1 MRRTLFLV
9 WAVVVAM
16 GATSSGACTPAAAPE
31 AKPTIRLAMQPLI
44 SPAWVLRQQRTLEE
58 KYGYKVEWVD
68 ASNAAAVMEALA
80 ANATDFGEGG
90 SAPLIQGRAA
100 GGDFWAIA
108 DFAGGVALA
117 VAKSGS
123 GINKL
128 EDLRGKKIAY
138 PGNGTWQYVLLQ
150 LAFKKGGFTEKDV
163 SLYKSAFPDMPLLLE
178 KGAVD
183 AFMGVDP
190 FGSLLEVKGAGKV
203 IFKADDV
210 LPGKKEG
217 HGLSG
222 YVVVRKEYAIKY
234 PQAVSDFLKASQEAI
249 NWMNAD
255 TQRAAKFFETEVF
268 KGGVPAA
275 AVEHSLR
282 NKYIVYFNDITPDPA
297 NTVDV
302 VQRMNEF
309 ELTKISNAAAFAKDF
324 VHPEFAKKAFG
335 R

>member
-1 MRRTLFLV
+1 MKTKLFLAWV
-9 WAVVVAM
+9 VLAAIAVGLTVECAPA
-16 GATSSGACTPAAAPE
+16 ATSGT
-31 AKPTIRLAMQPLI
+31 KPPIRLAMQPIL
-44 SPAWVLRQQRTLEE
+44 SPMWVLRVQHTLEE

-68 ASNAAAVMEALA
+68 AASAASVMEALA

-90 SAPLIQGRAA
+90 TLPLIQGRA
-100 GGDFWAIA
+100 GGGNFLAIA
-108 DFAGGVALA
+108 DYAGGVAVA
-117 VAKSGS
+117 VAKTGS

-128 EDLRGKKIAY
+128 EDLRGKNIAY
-138 PGNGTWQYVLLQ
+138 PGNGTWQYILLQ

-163 SLYKSAFPDMPLLLE
+163 SLYKSAFPDMPVLLE

-190 FGSLLEVKGAGKV
+190 FGSMMEVKGSGKV

-210 LPGKKEG
+210 LPGNKEG

-222 YVVVRKEYAIKY
+222 YLVVRKEYADKY
-234 PQAVSDFLKASQEAI
+234 PQAVADFLKASQEAI
-249 NWMNAD
+249 NWINAD
-255 TQRAAKFFETEVF
+255 FQRAAKLFETDVF

-275 AVEHSLR
+275 ALEHSLS
-282 NKYIVYFNDITPDPA
+282 NKYIVYFSDITPDPA
-297 NTVDV
+297 NTVDIIQV
-302 VQRMNEF
+302 MNEF
-309 ELTKISNAAAFAKDF
+309 GLTKISDPTAFAKDF